1 MKPKKAIWIFALISI
16 TLLLVSLTSCGSG
29 KTTFRD
35 ETVTTEN
42 KAEILSKANIELT
55 VEEARLLE
63 QYLKKS
69 YPQLAENDLP
79 AGRTLNQMIEEERI
93 VESTRT
99 ARQAADETE
108 AQPDMDETTAPP
120 VKTET
125 TAPPVPE
132 PRTPPPARQ
141 APAQQPA
148 TQAPTPARQPVTQ
161 VPTPAAAEDTTPAQ
175 QAITQVPAPEGAA
188 GLMEKTQQ
196 ASSSEIIPEAVIP
209 EVPQPVVVEV
219 ESGVDIQVRLVESL
233 NTETAETGDRFE
245 LQLAEDLAVGD
256 QLIAPKGSR
265 ARGRVLNSQS
275 AGKVKGVATISLTL
289 TDLYVG
295 EEQFPLQAET
305 LTYEAEKTTGKDA
318 AKVGVASGI
327 GAIIGA
333 IIGGGKGAAIGAG
346 VGAGAGTTTVLAT
359 KGDELEFPVEQMFRF
374 RLTEGFKVEVIEE

>member
-1 MKPKKAIWIFALISI
+1 MNQKKTIWIFALISI
-16 TLLLVSLTSCGSG
+16 TLLLVSLTSCSQ

-35 ETVTTEN
+35 ETISSVN
-42 KAEILSKANIELT
+42 MAEILSKANTELT

-63 QYLKKS
+63 QYLKRS

-93 VESTRT
+93 VESTRP
-99 ARQAADETE
+99 AQEAADATE
-108 AQPDMDETTAPP
+108 AEPDMDKTTAPP

-125 TAPPVPE
+125 TPPAAPE

-141 APAQQPA
+141 VPAQQ
-148 TQAPTPARQPVTQ
+148 
-161 VPTPAAAEDTTPAQ
+161 AAALATTPAQ
-175 QAITQVPAPEGAA
+175 QPGAQATASEGAA
-188 GLMEKTQQ
+188 GLTEKTQQ

-209 EVPQPVVVEV
+209 EPVIPEVPQPIVVEV

-275 AGKVKGVATISLTL
+275 AGKVMGVATISLTL
-289 TDLYVG
+289 TDLYIG

-305 LTYEAEKTTGKDA
+305 LTYEAEKTTGRDA

-327 GAIIGA
+327 GAILGA